1 MTSQIIK
8 LLEIKIAN
16 TTTAAPKGAANVFQS
31 NLILFFNFYIHSFDK
46 FVGKVALSVSRRNHI
61 RSTCGSIRIK
71 RLPVTLNIQKGIL
84 SRENRLKETSAQIH
98 HVRFNHNF
106 LMGFMMSKA
115 QSRRVMEDL
124 FKYIKE
130 KLNVDVPKKLLRH
143 ISSDKTQ
150 FLGFEIHRIS
160 AGILKQSLNKNLEV
174 YKRHQNK
181 NFREGVRDY
190 IQFLK
195 AVEWINR
202 ETLMGVAVKK
212 IISQKHILAEKK
224 LKKRITRLIPQEY

>member
-1 MTSQIIK
+1 MTS
-8 LLEIKIAN
+8 
-16 TTTAAPKGAANVFQS
+16 
-31 NLILFFNFYIHSFDK
+31 
-46 FVGKVALSVSRRNHI
+46 
-61 RSTCGSIRIK
+61 
-71 RLPVTLNIQKGIL
+71 
-84 SRENRLKETSAQIH
+84 
-98 HVRFNHNF
+98 
-106 LMGFMMSKA
+106 
-115 QSRRVMEDL
+115 
-124 FKYIKE
+124 KE

-160 AGILKQSLNKNLEV
+160 AGILKQSINKNLEV